1 LRTYRRERIRCESCE
16 TTSGGGAQ
24 SQLIPWM
31 RASYIMVAHKAALRY
46 LPDGADIN
54 ALGYVQLGAWAG
66 PIEQKSGKRL
76 SAFRPGHKGSWRA
89 SFTRPRPAAL
99 WSRSARKLPKQ
110 CGASSRRYGRASTQ
124 TRRATILCSSHCSLA
139 TSGSVS
145 ITLPACS
152 ARCGKAG
159 LIYSIPGAVR
169 PKGTRLHAGAGRAR
183 RA

>member
-54 ALGYVQLGAWAG
+54 ALGYVQLAAWAG

-76 SAFRPGHKGSWRA
+76 LGFPAGPQGFLEGFLYPSYTGGIVVPFRSEAAEAMRSQFASLWKGVNPNSTSYNFYA
-89 SFTRPRPAAL
+89 AAIAL
-99 WSRSARKLPKQ
+99 W
-110 CGASSRRYGRASTQ
+110 RRLDRF
-124 TRRATILCSSHCSLA
+124 RSHC
-139 TSGSVS
+139 
-145 ITLPACS
+145 P
-152 ARCGKAG
+152 
-159 LIYSIPGAVR
+159 
-169 PKGTRLHAGAGRAR
+169 RAR
-183 RA
+183 RVAAKPD